1 MVSSSWLWLLPRR
14 FQWGQM
20 NIQFQEDKGKIA
32 DVNVYSDSLKPMMIE
47 KLPKYL
53 KGIRYHKKNICSE
66 LRLYWAEDK
75 QEEEMIADIIE
86 WISEEEL

>member
-1 MVSSSWLWLLPRR
+1 MKKNKTMKELLRSYILSP
-14 FQWGQM
+14 
-20 NIQFQEDKGKIA
+20 EDRDYA
-32 DVNVYSDSLKPMMIE
+32 FRNVDKDKLRKVIE
-47 KLPKYL
+47 DFPKYL

-86 WISEEEL
+86 WIKEEEL